1 MLRGNK
7 YFLHKHS
14 HPCALSS
21 WLFSLPI
28 LAYLP
33 DVPPLTGRTLTLP
46 AAAQLHKQRAPRLL
60 RVPRCSERCCHEHL
74 CVCVCA
80 KQLSQNALA
89 SSQGLCT
96 WIFDCYCPAARVPAL
111 PSAGGRDGHGDLAA
125 FLLRG
130 QNEGGQPARPAPLPS
145 LHLLAKTLTQ
155 PVIERTGKRE
165 AGREISKL
173 NWAPCRQ
180 PGLHSWQGGSCPS
193 SWQSGPKFQD
203 WATCSLTLAKWVSLL
218 GPGFLLL

>member
-1 MLRGNK
+1 ML
-7 YFLHKHS
+7 L
-14 HPCALSS
+14 
-21 WLFSLPI
+21 
-28 LAYLP
+28 
-33 DVPPLTGRTLTLP
+33 
-46 AAAQLHKQRAPRLL
+46 
-60 RVPRCSERCCHEHL
+60 VPRCSERCCHEHL

-96 WIFDCYCPAARVPAL
+96 STFDCYCPAARVPAL
-111 PSAGGRDGHGDLAA
+111 PSAGGRDGHDGLAA
-125 FLLRG
+125 FPLRG
-130 QNEGGQPARPAPLPS
+130 RNEGGQPARPAPLPS

-193 SWQSGPKFQD
+193 SW
-203 WATCSLTLAKWVSLL
+203 A
-218 GPGFLLL
+218 LLLAVRPQVSGLGHVQPDLGQVGQPVRAQVPPAVKSRARPAGPQGPSSSAHL